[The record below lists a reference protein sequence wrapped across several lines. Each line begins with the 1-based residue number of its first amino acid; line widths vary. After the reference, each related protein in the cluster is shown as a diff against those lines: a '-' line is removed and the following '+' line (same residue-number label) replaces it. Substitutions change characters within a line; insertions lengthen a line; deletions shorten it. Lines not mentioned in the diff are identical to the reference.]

1 MNNVSSTF
9 GEGTEGNEPV
19 KTIVNEYTLTVDC
32 SDINETKKIEIPK
45 ETLDNAIDFERQI
58 ENASISED
66 IPVGENGEE
75 LAVE

>member
-1 MNNVSSTF
+1 MRIKGKKYEKEKSS
-9 GEGTEGNEPV
+9 
-19 KTIVNEYTLTVDC
+19 L
-32 SDINETKKIEIPK
+32 NETKKIEIPK